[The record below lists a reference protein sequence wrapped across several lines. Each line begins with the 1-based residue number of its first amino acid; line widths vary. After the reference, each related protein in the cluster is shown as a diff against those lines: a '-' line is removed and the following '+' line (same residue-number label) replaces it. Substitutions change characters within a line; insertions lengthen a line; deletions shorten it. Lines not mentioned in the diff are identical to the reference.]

1 MKFTK
6 KALLVS
12 VMSISLIAP
21 MSGCS
26 STTEAGAVGADRKQ
40 LLLVS
45 SEKFWHCQTKPTSR
59 PSAKL
64 AGQVSWTWIPP
75 KLLA

>member
-45 SEKFWHCQTKPTSR
+45 SEGSFGTVKPSLPADHQR
-59 PSAKL
+59 SSQ
-64 AGQVSWTWIPP
+64 GR
-75 KLLA
+75 